1 MSQLNLTQ
9 VERGAEAEQ
18 MSDEFGPVIGTLST
32 GRIAMIW
39 LAANLVVTT
48 LLTGTLFVPGLSWL
62 HSIELIITGTL
73 VGASILVLVGNIGTR
88 TGLSTMSLTKGAF
101 GLRGS
106 YVTAIANVVI
116 LMGWSWVQAILAG
129 ITVDYMV
136 EQLTGFSNP
145 VLFSVLCQLVVVGLA
160 IFGHAGIAKVEPW
173 LALIILS
180 IMGYVFSVVFS
191 DYSVAELT
199 AIKDDPALGWN
210 TMLVLDVVIA
220 TAISWTV
227 LSAEFNRLAKS
238 QKAGV
243 IGSGIGYCLSTIL
256 SMTLGATAI
265 GYVALKGL
273 DVNGFDPITIV
284 SAFGF
289 PLAIAIFLSVIATNT
304 MVVYGMV
311 SSILNLSPV
320 KKLRFLPTALIV
332 GAISVVGAS
341 WLSMLD
347 KFTHFLT
354 LIGALFVPV
363 FAIMIVD
370 YYLLNRS
377 DYHKDILR
385 GSGGRYWYC
394 NGFNWMAFT
403 VWIAGFLLSFGLSGT
418 AGQLGVTIP
427 VFVFAFL
434 AYWSGMTLLTR
445 KEPTV
450 AVE

>member
-1 MSQLNLTQ
+1 
-9 VERGAEAEQ
+9 
-18 MSDEFGPVIGTLST
+18 
-32 GRIAMIW
+32 
-39 LAANLVVTT
+39 
-48 LLTGTLFVPGLSWL
+48 
-62 HSIELIITGTL
+62 
-73 VGASILVLVGNIGTR
+73 
-88 TGLSTMSLTKGAF
+88 MSLTKGAF

-180 IMGYVFSVVFS
+180 IMGYVFSVVFT
-191 DYSVAELT
+191 DYSAAELT
-199 AIKDDPALGWN
+199 AIKDDPTLGWN
-210 TMLVLDVVIA
+210 RMLVLDVVIA

-227 LSAEFNRLAKS
+227 LSAEFNRLANS
-238 QKAGV
+238 QRAGI
-243 IGSGIGYCLSTIL
+243 IGSGIGYSLSTVL

-347 KFTHFLT
+347 KFTSFLT

-370 YYLLNRS
+370 YYLLKRS
-377 DYHKDILR
+377 NYHQDILR
-385 GSGGRYWYC
+385 GSGGCYWYR
-394 NGFNWMAFT
+394 NGFNWMAFS
-403 VWIAGFLLSFGLSGT
+403 VWVAGFMLSFGLSGT
-418 AGQLGVTIP
+418 ANQLGVTIP

-434 AYWSGMTLLTR
+434 TYWSGMTLLTR
-445 KEPTV
+445 KAPTV

>member
-18 MSDEFGPVIGTLST
+18 MSDEFGPVKGTLST
-32 GRIAMIW
+32 SRIAMIW

-48 LLTGTLFVPGLSWL
+48 LLTGTLFVPGLPWL
-62 HSIELIITGTL
+62 QSIELIITGTL
-73 VGASILVLVGNIGTR
+73 LGATILVLVGNIGTR

-136 EQLTGFSNP
+136 EQVTGFSNP

-160 IFGHAGIAKVEPW
+160 IFGHTGIEKVEPW

-180 IMGYVFSVVFS
+180 IMGYVFSVVFT

-199 AIKDDPALGWN
+199 AIEDDPALGWN

-238 QKAGV
+238 QTAGM
-243 IGSGIGYCLSTIL
+243 IGSGIGYSLSTVF

-265 GYVALKGL
+265 GYVALEGL
-273 DVNGFDPITIV
+273 DVKGFDPITIV

-289 PLAIAIFLSVIATNT
+289 PLAIAVFLSVIATNT

-311 SSILNLSPV
+311 SSVLNLSPE

-370 YYLLNRS
+370 YYLLKKS
-377 DYHKDILR
+377 DYHQDILR
-385 GSGGRYWYC
+385 GSGGRYWYS
-394 NGFNWMAFT
+394 NGFNWVAFC
-403 VWIAGFLLSFGLSGT
+403 VWIAGFVLSVGLSGA
-418 AGQLGVTIP
+418 AGQFGVTIP
-427 VFVFAFL
+427 VFVFAFVT
-434 AYWSGMTLLTR
+434 YWSGMTLLTR
-445 KEPTV
+445 KALTA
-450 AVE
+450 AVQ